1 MSYKIIPTEKFKKEA
16 KRLLKKYT
24 SLKDD
29 LVELNNELLNNP
41 TLGISLGNNSYKIRL
56 AIKSKAQGKS
66 GGARVI
72 TYLLTENKEIYLL
85 TIYDKADFDTIED
98 KNIKAIIKNIKQSN

>member
-29 LVELNNELLNNP
+29 LFELNNELVNNP

-66 GGARVI
+66 GGARII
-72 TYLLTENKEIYLL
+72 TYANQGLELSKYH
-85 TIYDKADFDTIED
+85 
-98 KNIKAIIKNIKQSN
+98 